1 MKGGMLCKMCGAA
14 RRHAHIEACPVDEG
28 RAAREQLQVAGLGGS
43 LCHRIDG
50 EGSAEVAE
58 RHNNKQSRQHLHTW
72 CKSESTLRQLYTSN
86 LHLPALVFQS
96 GRLPWLK

>member
-1 MKGGMLCKMCGAA
+1 MLCKMRGAA

-58 RHNNKQSRQHLHTW
+58 RHNNKQSRKHLHTW
-72 CKSESTLRQLYTSN
+72 RQLESMHRLLYTN
-86 LHLPALVFQS
+86 KLHLPAT
-96 GRLPWLK
+96 